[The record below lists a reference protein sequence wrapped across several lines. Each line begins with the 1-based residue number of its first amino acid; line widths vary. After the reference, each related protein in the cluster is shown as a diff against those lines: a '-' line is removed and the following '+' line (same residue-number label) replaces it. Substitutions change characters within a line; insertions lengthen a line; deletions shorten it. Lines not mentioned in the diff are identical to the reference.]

1 MKLTRPMPEGFT
13 GDILATPRPK
23 KRPTPEQLRKI
34 TDNYKEM
41 RKKVH
46 RAGVLTLQMLVHPDA
61 TPAHIQEAVEHYKN
75 VWNML
80 KGVHESCRQLP
91 VEFSMWRAPYPWE
104 TPL

>member
-13 GDILATPRPK
+13 GDILATPRPN

-34 TDNYKEM
+34 TDNYKDM
-41 RKKVH
+41 REKVD
-46 RAGVLTLQMLVHPDA
+46 RAGVLTLQMLVHPEA

-91 VEFSMWRAPYPWE
+91 VEHRIWALYPWE